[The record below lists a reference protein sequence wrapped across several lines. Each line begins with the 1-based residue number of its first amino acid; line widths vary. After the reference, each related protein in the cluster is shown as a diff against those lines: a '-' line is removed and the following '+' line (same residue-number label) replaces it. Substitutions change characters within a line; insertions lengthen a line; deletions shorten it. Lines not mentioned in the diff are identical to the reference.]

1 MPIKIIQWNLNEF
14 YNRLEY
20 LQLLIDKE
28 QPEIICLQ
36 ETNFKGLSS
45 GKLKNYK
52 AFAKNRSTVHA
63 NGGVAIYIKDTIHSR
78 EIAITSNLG
87 IVAIKVML
95 PTNLHICNIY
105 LPNSQHLD
113 QVKLTRIFS
122 QLPKPFIITGDFN
135 SHNIL
140 WGYI

>member
-36 ETNFKGLSS
+36 ETNFKGLNS

-52 AFAKNRSTVHA
+52 AFSKNSFTDHA
-63 NGGVAIYIKDTIHSR
+63 SGGVAIYIKDTIHSQ
-78 EIAITSNLG
+78 EIAITSN
-87 IVAIKVML
+87 
-95 PTNLHICNIY
+95 P
-105 LPNSQHLD
+105 
-113 QVKLTRIFS
+113 
-122 QLPKPFIITGDFN
+122 
-135 SHNIL
+135 
-140 WGYI
+140 